1 MPPIFDYKV
10 KDSGGTLITG
20 NLEGDSRTL
29 VASRLKE
36 MGYIVLAVDE
46 RIASADVGAAF
57 TRSRK
62 VKLGDLKIF
71 SRQFSVMMSSGLTL
85 IKALSILTEQTKN
98 KGFSEIISKVMKD
111 VESGASLSVALSK
124 HPKVFK
130 VLFVS
135 MVKAGEEGGFLD
147 EIMARLADH
156 YEREADLRR
165 KIRSAM
171 AYPLAVSAFAVLIL
185 IAMMLFIVPIFVKMF
200 SEMGAEL
207 PLATKMIISI
217 SNAMR
222 GYWYLFALGFVA
234 AYYGVKA
241 FAGTERGI
249 LLTDTVKLK
258 LPVFGEL
265 SKKVA
270 ISRFARTM
278 GTLLASGVPI
288 LTAFEVV
295 SDASGNALVA
305 RDVRAASLSIK
316 AGEGIAKPLT
326 RSPIFPLMVTQMI
339 AVGEETGALDS
350 MLYKV
355 ADFYDDEVSS
365 AVDTL
370 TSLIEP
376 IMIVGVGILIGAI
389 LISLYL
395 PMFQLV
401 LLVGGG

>member
-10 KDSGGTLITG
+10 KDAGGSLITG

-46 RIASADVGAAF
+46 RVESPDVGKAF

-71 SRQFSVMMSSGLTL
+71 SRQFSAMMSSGLTL
-85 IKALSILTEQTKN
+85 VRALSILTQQTRN
-98 KGFSEIISKVMKD
+98 RSFAEVIAKVMKD
-111 VESGASLSVALSK
+111 VEAGTSLSSALAK
-124 HPKVFK
+124 HPKIFK
-130 VLFVS
+130 NIFIS

-156 YEREADLRR
+156 YEREAGLRH

-171 AYPLAVSAFAVLIL
+171 AYPLAVSAFALLIL
-185 IAMMLFIVPIFVKMF
+185 IAMMLFVVPIFVKMF
-200 SEMGAEL
+200 EDMNAKL
-207 PLATKMIISI
+207 PLPTRIII
-217 SNAMR
+217 GTSNALR
-222 GYWYLFALGFVA
+222 SYWYIFILGFVA
-234 AYYGVKA
+234 VYYGIKA
-241 FAGTERGI
+241 FAATERGI
-249 LLTDTVKLK
+249 LLIDTVKLK

-278 GTLLASGVPI
+278 ATLLASGVPL
-288 LTAFEVV
+288 LTVFDVV
-295 SDASGNALVA
+295 SDTSGNALVA
-305 RDVRAASLSIK
+305 RDVRAASLSVK
-316 AGEGIAKPLT
+316 AGQGIAKPLAN
-326 RSPIFPLMVTQMI
+326 SPIFPLMVTQMI
-339 AVGEETGALDS
+339 AVGEETGELDP

-355 ADFYDDEVSS
+355 ADFYDEEVSAS
-365 AVDTL
+365 VDTL

-401 LLVGGG
+401 LLVGQG